1 MCGPC
6 VCSGVPYTHEV
17 LAASMNKQRDWS
29 IRLVTNDAEILAF
42 WIDWPPLHLCKSMRC
57 GKTHGVLDLR
67 IVPNLD
73 GGIVPPIETMAYI
86 ASIAQRNVL
95 FENGGTGRQSQF
107 DRPFHSIN
115 PVDIPYCDR
124 CAAILVAC
132 IGEIHRRH
140 GDPIVGNRKV
150 KLDSECSPG
159 SAITD
164 PGLFDGRV
172 GIEHRL
178 PADFV
183 YARINMSAQIRQD
196 GTFQILVFKINCA
209 PLVFRAP
216 VRDFL
221 PHRIGVVKSATR
233 KLVER
238 RIGIWRPLFVCWQVQ
253 NTFPHAHLSPN
264 RNAGKT

>member
-6 VCSGVPYTHEV
+6 ICSRVPYTHEV
-17 LAASMNKQRDWS
+17 LAASMNKQRNWS
-29 IRLVTNDAEILAF
+29 IRLVTNDAETLAF
-42 WIDWPPLHLCKSMRC
+42 WINWPPLHLRKSMRC

-73 GGIVPPIETMAYI
+73 VGIVPPIETMAYI

-95 FENGGTGRQSQF
+95 FENGGTWRQSQF

-124 CAAILVAC
+124 CATILVAC
-132 IGEIHRRH
+132 ISEIHRRH
-140 GDPIVGNRKV
+140 GNPIVGNRKV

-196 GTFQILVFKINCA
+196 GTFQIFVFKINYA
-209 PLVFRAP
+209 PLVFREP

-221 PHRIGVVKSATR
+221 QNWIGVVKSASR
-233 KLVER
+233 KHYVRMSGLWCKLIV
-238 RIGIWRPLFVCWQVQ
+238 WC
-253 NTFPHAHLSPN
+253 
-264 RNAGKT
+264 K